1 MFTYRHADGY
11 SEAIPFDELAKIAN
25 TLGSEC
31 RTHAEAEV
39 RACAERVV
47 REKLCPC
54 ASSVDQLV
62 DAVVKEFRRQIG

>member
-11 SEAIPFDELAKIAN
+11 SEAIPFDELAKIAH

-47 REKLCPC
+47 REEIDRIKKISGAGDLR
-54 ASSVDQLV
+54 S
-62 DAVVKEFRRQIG
+62 GG